1 MGSGAIYKDAWNNKH
16 NNLHNSLFGLE
27 NEAKTN
33 KHRELLNDMNVTYF
47 AHYII
52 QTTERFVKRRIS
64 SSSVRCDALTLTTP
78 EIINDVIDIVHDIG
92 YDKIKTLN
100 MINKDKEIIDFY
112 GCHNINVKLNIHEN
126 TKNLF

>member
-1 MGSGAIYKDAWNNKH
+1 
-16 NNLHNSLFGLE
+16 LHNSLCGLE

-33 KHRELLNDMNVTYF
+33 KHRELLNDMNVTYI

-64 SSSVRCDALTLTTP
+64 SSSGRYDALTLTTP
-78 EIINDVIDIVHDIG
+78 EIINDVIDIVHYMG

-100 MINKDKEIIDFY
+100 MIDKDKEIIDFY

-126 TKNLF
+126 TKKIF